1 MMIITRPSVSPYL
14 ARTLFE
20 LQEPVVLVDPL
31 WVPMKPALRIQD
43 QDLIR
48 KNPQLASDSLLLTS
62 FENGLHF
69 LYEVIPSDPRIEAAR
84 LFKDKA
90 EFRRRLAREYPQFF
104 FEEHTLSE
112 LDQIDR
118 SRLPYPLIL
127 KPAMGISSI
136 GVIRVTGPDQ
146 WDSALAYV
154 RKDLAS
160 YQRNYSKA
168 VVADQKFL
176 LEKWIAGTELA
187 IDGYYDDAGVPVVLN
202 ILEHPFASD
211 TDTSDRLYFTRRAV
225 VRKHLDAVTDFL
237 RRMGSALD
245 LKRFPFHAEVRR
257 GDDGVITPI
266 EVNPLRFSGLGT
278 TEIAEFAYGINVYE
292 HFFRGLKPDWSKIL
306 ANPDDSIYGFICADV
321 PTELFRD
328 PKLEIRDRALYKEFT
343 EVLEYRLL
351 SETETSTFAVIF
363 FRSEDPAEV
372 RRLLGLDFAPFFTKA

>member
-31 WVPMKPALRIQD
+31 WVPMKPALSITD
-43 QDLIR
+43 EDTVR
-48 KNPQLASDSLLLTS
+48 KNPELAADALLLTS

-104 FEEHTLSE
+104 FEEHTLEE
-112 LDQIDR
+112 LDAIDR
-118 SRLPYPLIL
+118 ARLPYPLIL

-136 GVIRVTGPDQ
+136 GVIRITGPGQ
-146 WDSALAYV
+146 WDAALAYV
-154 RKDLAS
+154 RKDLES

-168 VVADQKFL
+168 VVEGQKFL
-176 LEKWIAGTELA
+176 LEKWIGGTELA
-187 IDGYYDDAGVPVVLN
+187 IDGYYDEVGEPVVLN

-225 VRKHLDAVTDFL
+225 VRQHLEAVTEFL
-237 RRMGSALD
+237 RRMGAAFGLR
-245 LKRFPFHAEVRR
+245 RFPFHAEVRR
-257 GDDGVITPI
+257 GDDGTITPI

-292 HFFRGLKPDWSKIL
+292 HFFRGLKPDWARIL
-306 ANPDDSIYGFICADV
+306 ANPDDSTYGFICADV

-328 PKLEIRDRALYKEFT
+328 PGLEIRDRALFKEFK

-363 FRSEDPAEV
+363 FRSESDEEV
-372 RRLLGLDFAPFFTKA
+372 RRLLTLDFAPFFTKA